1 MYKEDY
7 MEKKNFANEEEMK
20 AYLEEQ
26 SSKLGEIYSQCWE
39 SDDFKKKFMADPK
52 AVLKEYGVNYDE
64 NKDYRVI
71 DSPEKSIVQVIPY
84 ENTKK
89 AMEAFTQGLMK
100 SVEGLGDED
109 SKQILLEGWKWEI
122 YQNTEDVNY
131 LVIPHS
137 PENLSPEELEMINGG
152 CAVAMAVFLVGA
164 VLLVIG
170 AVGVGM
176 YVEYVLQVV
185 AAYTIAIYSEK
196 ATWSGGGDDGD
207 TE

>member
-1 MYKEDY
+1 

-20 AYLEEQ
+20 AYMEEQ

-64 NKDYRVI
+64 NKEYRVI

-89 AMEAFTQGLMK
+89 GMEAFTKGLMK

-109 SKQILLEGWKWEI
+109 AKQVLLEGWKWEV

-152 CAVAMAVFLVGA
+152 CAIAMAVFLIGA
-164 VLLVIG
+164 VLLVVG
-170 AVGVGM
+170 AVGFGL
-176 YVEYVLQVV
+176 YVEYALQVV
-185 AAYTIAIYSEK
+185 AAYTIAIYSEQWNSF
-196 ATWSGGGDDGD
+196 ASDDSGDS
-207 TE
+207 